1 MPITLTPD
9 DQGVTMM
16 GQAVQG
22 GASQQVIAEHLGPL
36 FKGAVTGDNQRTGLV
51 AVGTA
56 LFIMRYSLLVSNNAL
71 IDNRLVKQFMERCPE
86 HSKRVPCLDLMMLAR
101 ETVTK

>member
-1 MPITLTPD
+1 
-9 DQGVTMM
+9 
-16 GQAVQG
+16 
-22 GASQQVIAEHLGPL
+22 
-36 FKGAVTGDNQRTGLV
+36 
-51 AVGTA
+51 
-56 LFIMRYSLLVSNNAL
+56 MRYSLLVSNNAL